1 MSMVRRYV
9 LALTTL
15 SFVLAAGAAFAQ
27 ETPSQTEGLI
37 EAAGT
42 GLVEKTETKKKKD
55 AKVDPDAK
63 LGEKAKKA
71 NAEVEARLS
80 KFSSKKER
88 FLDISEG
95 LSRIQGE
102 FFEAQ
107 GQYYQNNTTTLE
119 NFQLAHEQ
127 KDAKKKKKWAKTNTK
142 VRKIFLKAVKR
153 TNKDLDKLEKLEK
166 KLEKQAAEED
176 AEDAANAEEGEEDS
190 EDDDDF

>member
-1 MSMVRRYV
+1 MFMVRRYI

-15 SFVLAAGAAFAQ
+15 SFVLAAGTAVAQ

-37 EAAGT
+37 EAAGS
-42 GLVEKTETKKKKD
+42 GLVEKKETKKKKE
-55 AKVDPDAK
+55 AQVDPNAK
-63 LGEKAKKA
+63 LGEQAKKA
-71 NAEVEARLS
+71 NADVEERLS
-80 KFSSKKER
+80 KFSQKRER

-95 LSRIQGE
+95 LSKVQGT

-107 GQYYQNNTTTLE
+107 GQYYQNNNTTLD
-119 NFQLAHEQ
+119 NYRVAHEQ

-142 VRKIFLKAVKR
+142 VRKIFLKVVKQ

-176 AEDAANAEEGEEDS
+176 AEDAANAEDGEEES